1 MTEDVRSVANAMI
14 DEAKKRCVEISNLKL
29 QKLIY
34 FGHGWHF
41 AFFDEPLV
49 SVEFEAWDFGPVQPM
64 IYEQFRMFGSGRI
77 DKLARKF
84 NPLTEDFEVPPTISN
99 TNALES
105 INYALDRYLHLSASR
120 LVELTHALGGPWHTT
135 IEKHRHV
142 PNAGMRIQ
150 NSLIR
155 EYFSNL
161 RQYVPKH

>member
-1 MTEDVRSVANAMI
+1 MAEDVRSVANVIIEKALQ
-14 DEAKKRCVEISNLKL
+14 RSVEVSNLKL

-49 SVEFEAWDFGPVQPM
+49 SIEFEAWDFGPVQPM
-64 IYEQFRMFGSGRI
+64 LYEQFRKFGSGKI
-77 DKLARKF
+77 DQFSRKF
-84 NPLTEDFEVPPTISN
+84 NPITEKFEIPPVISN
-99 TNALES
+99 ANAMEA
-105 INYALDRYLHLSASR
+105 IDYTLDRYLHLSASR

-135 IEKHRHV
+135 IENHRHV
-142 PNAGMRIQ
+142 PNAGMKIK

-161 RQYVPKH
+161 RKYVQKH